1 MKEKNSLL
9 KIFAV
14 IIIIISISISF
25 IGISNTQY
33 YIDGVKQALK
43 TSSPNVTNEQM
54 SITIKY
60 IDTQG
65 NALLPEEIIK
75 GKIGEWYKTDRID
88 IPCYRAYGD
97 EPINKNGYFQ
107 KDSKDIIYVYKPSN
121 ESYSIEQQ
129 NNNVTIVYGDM
140 KIPDVYELTVEST
153 NVYNE
158 KINNIKYELQN
169 EEQSSLS
176 SGVTEN
182 GDLYL
187 GTLTVRE
194 EGKKKYI
201 IKQIDVPNEYKKII
215 DNDIFFT
222 LNQTWDKA
230 SKKFIVNIEYDTNLN
245 GLKIDV
251 ENKKIKVKIQYK
263 DAKYDVSIKQF
274 VSEVDGIKKVN
285 NEIKT
290 SLDKNGKIIYTKNED
305 MEKVENNQELIFTIR
320 IYNESENAATI
331 KDIFNEIPQ
340 GLEYINNELNNQNGW
355 KLYKIN
361 SSGDLEETTNIN
373 EAEYI
378 KTSILNN
385 TELKG
390 FNKQTMLSPEYKE
403 LKIALKVKENKLN
416 NGRIATNKVKLQ
428 DDSCDANKENNTD
441 ECSVYVKKFDL
452 NIEKNIIN
460 VTVENN
466 EGQKIINK
474 KSNEEILKIDIPK
487 KEIENTK
494 LKIKYEIKVTNIGEI
509 NGYATEITDY
519 LPEEFE
525 AISAQTTQWMVNG
538 NEAKTNSLNKNLL
551 QPGESKSIFIECTY
565 KVNKENIG
573 SKINSVKITEYE
585 NDSDSKDI
593 TEDNEDKEE
602 IIITIKT
609 GFTAIC
615 FTTIIVALLISIAV
629 IIILKRKNK

>member
-14 IIIIISISISF
+14 IIIIISISTSF

-43 TSSPNVTNEQM
+43 ASSPNVTNEQM

-75 GKIGEWYKTDRID
+75 GKIGEWYKTDRVD

-107 KDSKDIIYVYKPSN
+107 EDSKDIIYVYKPSN

-215 DNDIFFT
+215 DNDISFT

-230 SKKFIVNIEYDTNLN
+230 SKKFIVNIEYDTNLS

-361 SSGDLEETTNIN
+361 LSGDLEETTNIN

-519 LPEEFE
+519 LPEGFE
-525 AISAQTTQWMVNG
+525 AISTQTTQWVVNG
-538 NEAKTNSLNKNLL
+538 NEVKTNSLNKNLL

>member
-14 IIIIISISISF
+14 IIIIISISTSF

-107 KDSKDIIYVYKPSN
+107 EDSKDIIYVYKPSN

-215 DNDIFFT
+215 DNDISFT
-222 LNQTWDKA
+222 LDQTWDKA
-230 SKKFIVNIEYDTNLN
+230 SKKFIVNIEYDTNLS

-361 SSGDLEETTNIN
+361 LSGDLEETTNIN

-416 NGRIATNKVKLQ
+416 NGRIAINKVKLQ

-519 LPEEFE
+519 LPEGFE
-525 AISAQTTQWMVNG
+525 AISTQTTQWVVNG
-538 NEAKTNSLNKNLL
+538 NEVKTNSLNKNLL

>member
-14 IIIIISISISF
+14 IIIIISISTSF

-75 GKIGEWYKTDRID
+75 GKIGEWYKTDRVD

-107 KDSKDIIYVYKPSN
+107 EDSKDIIYVYKPSN

-215 DNDIFFT
+215 DNDISFT

-230 SKKFIVNIEYDTNLN
+230 SKKFIVNIEYDTNLS

-525 AISAQTTQWMVNG
+525 AISTQTTQWVVNG
-538 NEAKTNSLNKNLL
+538 NEVKTNSLNKNLL

>member
-14 IIIIISISISF
+14 IIIIISISTSF

-75 GKIGEWYKTDRID
+75 GKIGEWYKTDRVD

-107 KDSKDIIYVYKPSN
+107 EDSKDIIYVYKPSN

-215 DNDIFFT
+215 DNDISFT

-230 SKKFIVNIEYDTNLN
+230 SKKFIVNIEYDTNLS

-519 LPEEFE
+519 LPEGFE
-525 AISAQTTQWMVNG
+525 AISTQTTQWVVNG
-538 NEAKTNSLNKNLL
+538 NEVKTNSLNKNLL

-585 NDSDSKDI
+585 NDSDSRDI

>member
-14 IIIIISISISF
+14 IIIIISISTSF

-75 GKIGEWYKTDRID
+75 GKIGEWYKTDRVD

-107 KDSKDIIYVYKPSN
+107 EDSKDIIYVYKPSN

-215 DNDIFFT
+215 DNDISFT

-230 SKKFIVNIEYDTNLN
+230 SKKFIVNIEYDTNLS

-519 LPEEFE
+519 LPEGFE
-525 AISAQTTQWMVNG
+525 GISTQTTQWVVNG
-538 NEAKTNSLNKNLL
+538 NEVKTNSLNKNLL
-551 QPGESKSIFIECTY
+551 QPRESKSIFIECTY

>member
-14 IIIIISISISF
+14 IIIIISISTSF

-107 KDSKDIIYVYKPSN
+107 EDSKDIIYVYKPSN

-153 NVYNE
+153 NLYNE

-215 DNDIFFT
+215 DNDISFT
-222 LNQTWDKA
+222 LDQTWDKA
-230 SKKFIVNIEYDTNLN
+230 SKKFIVNIEYDTNLS

-263 DAKYDVSIKQF
+263 DAKYDLSIKQF

-290 SLDKNGKIIYTKNED
+290 SLDKNGKIIYTKNEN

-361 SSGDLEETTNIN
+361 SSGDLEETTNIS

-519 LPEEFE
+519 LPEGFE
-525 AISAQTTQWMVNG
+525 AISTQTTQWVVNG

-615 FTTIIVALLISIAV
+615 FTTIIVALLISITV

>member
-14 IIIIISISISF
+14 IIIIISISTSF

-107 KDSKDIIYVYKPSN
+107 EDSKDIIYVYKPSN

-153 NVYNE
+153 NLYNE

-215 DNDIFFT
+215 DNDISFT

-230 SKKFIVNIEYDTNLN
+230 SKKFIVNIEYDTNLS

-519 LPEEFE
+519 LPEGFE
-525 AISAQTTQWMVNG
+525 GISTQTTQWVVNG
-538 NEAKTNSLNKNLL
+538 NEVKTNSLNKNLL

>member
-14 IIIIISISISF
+14 IIIIISISTSF

-107 KDSKDIIYVYKPSN
+107 EDSKDIIYVYKPSN

-153 NVYNE
+153 NLYNE

-215 DNDIFFT
+215 DNDISFT
-222 LNQTWDKA
+222 LDQTWDKA
-230 SKKFIVNIEYDTNLN
+230 SKKFIVNIEYDTNLS

-290 SLDKNGKIIYTKNED
+290 SLDKNGKIIYTKNEN

-361 SSGDLEETTNIN
+361 SSGNLEETTNIS

-390 FNKQTMLSPEYKE
+390 FNKQTMISPEYKE

-519 LPEEFE
+519 LPEGFE
-525 AISAQTTQWMVNG
+525 AISTQTTQWVVNG

>member
-14 IIIIISISISF
+14 IIIIISISTSF

-107 KDSKDIIYVYKPSN
+107 EDSKDIIYVYKPSN

-153 NVYNE
+153 NLYNE

-215 DNDIFFT
+215 DNDISFT
-222 LNQTWDKA
+222 LDQTWDKA
-230 SKKFIVNIEYDTNLN
+230 SKKFIVNIEYDTNLS

-290 SLDKNGKIIYTKNED
+290 SLDKNGKIIYTKNEN

-361 SSGDLEETTNIN
+361 SSGDLEETTNIS

-519 LPEEFE
+519 LPEGFE
-525 AISAQTTQWMVNG
+525 AISAQTTQWVVNG

>member
-14 IIIIISISISF
+14 IIIIISISTSF
-25 IGISNTQY
+25 IWISNTQY

-107 KDSKDIIYVYKPSN
+107 EDSKDIIYVYKPSN

-153 NVYNE
+153 NLYNE

-215 DNDIFFT
+215 DNDISFT
-222 LNQTWDKA
+222 LDQTWDKA
-230 SKKFIVNIEYDTNLN
+230 SKKFIVNIEYDTNLS

-290 SLDKNGKIIYTKNED
+290 SLDKNGKIIYTKNEN

-361 SSGDLEETTNIN
+361 SSGDLEETTNIS

-466 EGQKIINK
+466 EGEKIINK

-487 KEIENTK
+487 KEIENIK

-519 LPEEFE
+519 LPEGFE
-525 AISAQTTQWMVNG
+525 AISTQTTQWVVNG

-615 FTTIIVALLISIAV
+615 FTTIIVALLISITV

>member
-14 IIIIISISISF
+14 IIIIISISTSF

-107 KDSKDIIYVYKPSN
+107 EDSKDIIYVYKPSN

-153 NVYNE
+153 NLYNE

-215 DNDIFFT
+215 DNDISFT
-222 LNQTWDKA
+222 LDQTWDKA
-230 SKKFIVNIEYDTNLN
+230 SKKFIVNIEYDTKLS

-290 SLDKNGKIIYTKNED
+290 SLDKNGKIIYTKNEN

-320 IYNESENAATI
+320 IYNEYENAATI

-361 SSGDLEETTNIN
+361 SSGDLEETTNIS

-519 LPEEFE
+519 LPEGFE
-525 AISAQTTQWMVNG
+525 AISTQTTQWVVNG

-615 FTTIIVALLISIAV
+615 FTTIIVALLISITV

>member
-1 MKEKNSLL
+1 MKKRKLLL
-9 KIFAV
+9 KIFA
-14 IIIIISISISF
+14 IIMIIISLGFSF
-25 IGISNTQY
+25 FGTNNTKY
-33 YIDGVKQALK
+33 YTDEINQALK
-43 TSSPNVTNEQM
+43 TNSPNVTNEQI
-54 SITIKY
+54 SVKIKY
-60 IDTQG
+60 LDTQG
-65 NALLPEEIIK
+65 NEILPEETIK
-75 GKIGEWYKTDRID
+75 GKIGEWYETDRIN

-97 EPINKNGYFQ
+97 EPINKNGYFKQ
-107 KDSKDIIYVYKPSN
+107 DSKDIIYVYKSSS

-140 KIPDVYELTVEST
+140 KVSDEYELIVESS
-153 NVYNE
+153 NMYDE
-158 KINNIKYELQN
+158 KISNVKYELQN

-176 SGVTEN
+176 SGITEN

-201 IKQIDVPNEYKKII
+201 IKQIDVPSQYRKII
-215 DNDIFFT
+215 DDDISFT
-222 LNQTWDKA
+222 LNQTWDKT
-230 SKKFIVNIEYDTNLN
+230 SKKYVVNVEYDTNIK

-263 DAKYDVSIKQF
+263 DAKYDLSIKQF
-274 VSEVDGIKKVN
+274 VSEIDGIEKNN

-290 SLDKNGKIIYTKNED
+290 SLDNDGKIVYVKNED
-305 MEKVENNQELIFTIR
+305 IEKVENNQELVFTIR
-320 IYNESENAATI
+320 IYNEAENNATI
-331 KDIFNEIPQ
+331 KDIINEIPQ

-361 SSGDLEETTNIN
+361 SSGDLEETTNSS
-373 EAEYI
+373 EAKYI

-390 FNKQTMLSPEYKE
+390 FDKQTMSLPEYKE
-403 LKIALKVKENKLN
+403 LKIALKVNENTLN
-416 NGRIATNKVKLQ
+416 NERIATNRVKLQ
-428 DDSCDANKENNTD
+428 DDLFDVNKENNSD
-441 ECSVYVKKFDL
+441 ECSVYVKRFDL
-452 NIEKNIIN
+452 KIEKNIVN
-460 VTVENN
+460 VIVENN

-474 KSNEEILKIDIPK
+474 KSDEEILKVDIPK

-519 LPEEFE
+519 LPEGFE
-525 AISAQTTQWMVNG
+525 VMSTQATQWVVDG
-538 NEAKTNSLNKNLL
+538 NKVKTNSLNRNLL
-551 QPGESKSIFIECTY
+551 QPGESKSVFIECTY

-585 NDSDSKDI
+585 NNSDSKDI
-593 TEDNEDKEE
+593 TEDNEDNEE
-602 IIITIKT
+602 MVITVKTGVATICFIIII
-609 GFTAIC
+609 GI
-615 FTTIIVALLISIAV
+615 LLISIIV
-629 IIILKRKNK
+629 TLILKKRK

>member
-14 IIIIISISISF
+14 IIIIISISTSF

-107 KDSKDIIYVYKPSN
+107 EDSKDIIYVYKPSN

-153 NVYNE
+153 NLYNE

-215 DNDIFFT
+215 DNDISFT
-222 LNQTWDKA
+222 LDQTWDKA
-230 SKKFIVNIEYDTNLN
+230 SKKFIVNIEYDTNLS

-290 SLDKNGKIIYTKNED
+290 SLDKNGKIIYTKNEN

-361 SSGDLEETTNIN
+361 SSGDLEETTNIS

-390 FNKQTMLSPEYKE
+390 FNKQTMISPEYKE

-519 LPEEFE
+519 LPEGFE
-525 AISAQTTQWMVNG
+525 AISTQTTQWVVNG

>member
-14 IIIIISISISF
+14 IIIIISISTSF

-107 KDSKDIIYVYKPSN
+107 EDSKDIIYVYKPSN

-153 NVYNE
+153 NLYNE

-215 DNDIFFT
+215 DNDISFT

-230 SKKFIVNIEYDTNLN
+230 SKKFIVNIEYDTNLS

-290 SLDKNGKIIYTKNED
+290 SLDKNGKIIYTKNEN

-361 SSGDLEETTNIN
+361 SSGDLEETTNIS

-519 LPEEFE
+519 LPEGFE
-525 AISAQTTQWMVNG
+525 AISTQTTQWVVNG

>member
-14 IIIIISISISF
+14 IIIIISISTSF

-75 GKIGEWYKTDRID
+75 GKIGEWYKTDRVD

-107 KDSKDIIYVYKPSN
+107 EDSKDIIYVYKPSN

-215 DNDIFFT
+215 DNDISFT

-230 SKKFIVNIEYDTNLN
+230 SKKFIVNIEYDTNLS

-290 SLDKNGKIIYTKNED
+290 SLDKNGKIIHTKNED

-519 LPEEFE
+519 LPEGFE
-525 AISAQTTQWMVNG
+525 AISTQTTQWVVNG
-538 NEAKTNSLNKNLL
+538 NEVKTNSLNKNLL

>member
-14 IIIIISISISF
+14 IIIIISISTSF

-75 GKIGEWYKTDRID
+75 GKIGEWYKTDRVD

-107 KDSKDIIYVYKPSN
+107 EDSKDIIYVYKPSN

-215 DNDIFFT
+215 DNDISFT
-222 LNQTWDKA
+222 LDQTWDKA
-230 SKKFIVNIEYDTNLN
+230 SKKFIVNIEYDTNLS

-290 SLDKNGKIIYTKNED
+290 SLDKNGKIIYTKNEN

-361 SSGDLEETTNIN
+361 SSGDLEETTNIS

-519 LPEEFE
+519 LPEGFE
-525 AISAQTTQWMVNG
+525 AISTQTTQWVVNG

-615 FTTIIVALLISIAV
+615 FTTIIVALLISITV

>member
-14 IIIIISISISF
+14 IIIIISISTSF

-215 DNDIFFT
+215 DNDISFT

-230 SKKFIVNIEYDTNLN
+230 SKKFIVNIEYDTNLS

-320 IYNESENAATI
+320 IYNESENVATI

-390 FNKQTMLSPEYKE
+390 FNKQTMLLPEYKE

-452 NIEKNIIN
+452 SIEKNIIN

-519 LPEEFE
+519 LPEGFE
-525 AISAQTTQWMVNG
+525 AISTQTTQWVVNG
-538 NEAKTNSLNKNLL
+538 NEVKTNSLNKNLL

-593 TEDNEDKEE
+593 TEDNEDREE

>member
-107 KDSKDIIYVYKPSN
+107 EDSKDIIYVYKPSN

-153 NVYNE
+153 NLYNE

-215 DNDIFFT
+215 DNDISFT
-222 LNQTWDKA
+222 LDQTWDKT
-230 SKKFIVNIEYDTNLN
+230 SKKFIVNIEYDTNLS

-290 SLDKNGKIIYTKNED
+290 SLDKNGKIIYTKNEN

-361 SSGDLEETTNIN
+361 SSGDLEETTNIS

-390 FNKQTMLSPEYKE
+390 FNKQTMISPEYKE

-519 LPEEFE
+519 LPEGFE
-525 AISAQTTQWMVNG
+525 AISTQTTQWVVNG

>member
-14 IIIIISISISF
+14 IIIIISISTSF

-43 TSSPNVTNEQM
+43 ASSPNVTNEQM

-75 GKIGEWYKTDRID
+75 GKIGEWYKTDRVD

-107 KDSKDIIYVYKPSN
+107 EDSKDIIYVYKPSN

-215 DNDIFFT
+215 DNDISFT
-222 LNQTWDKA
+222 LDQTWDKA
-230 SKKFIVNIEYDTNLN
+230 SKKFIVNIEYDTNLS

-519 LPEEFE
+519 LPEGFE
-525 AISAQTTQWMVNG
+525 AISTQTTQWVVNG
-538 NEAKTNSLNKNLL
+538 NEVKTNSLNKNLL

>member
-14 IIIIISISISF
+14 IIIIISISTSF

-75 GKIGEWYKTDRID
+75 GKIGEWYKTDRVD

-107 KDSKDIIYVYKPSN
+107 EDSKDIIYVYKPSN

-215 DNDIFFT
+215 DNDISFT
-222 LNQTWDKA
+222 LDQTWDKA
-230 SKKFIVNIEYDTNLN
+230 SKKFIVNIEYDTNLS

-274 VSEVDGIKKVN
+274 VSEVDGIKQVN

-290 SLDKNGKIIYTKNED
+290 SLDKNGKIIYTKNEN

-519 LPEEFE
+519 LPEGFE
-525 AISAQTTQWMVNG
+525 AISTQTTQWVVNG
-538 NEAKTNSLNKNLL
+538 NEVKTNSLNKNLL

-585 NDSDSKDI
+585 NDSDSRDI

>member
-14 IIIIISISISF
+14 IIIIISISTSF

-107 KDSKDIIYVYKPSN
+107 EDSKDIIYVYKPSN

-215 DNDIFFT
+215 DNDISFT
-222 LNQTWDKA
+222 LDQTWDKA
-230 SKKFIVNIEYDTNLN
+230 SKKFIVNIEYDTNLS

-290 SLDKNGKIIYTKNED
+290 SLDKNGKIIYTKNEN

-361 SSGDLEETTNIN
+361 SSGDLEETTNIS

-390 FNKQTMLSPEYKE
+390 FNKQTMISPEYKE

-519 LPEEFE
+519 LPEGFE
-525 AISAQTTQWMVNG
+525 AISTQTTQWVVNG

>member
-14 IIIIISISISF
+14 IIIIISISTSF

-43 TSSPNVTNEQM
+43 TSSPNVTNEQI

-107 KDSKDIIYVYKPSN
+107 EDSKDIIYVYKPSN

-153 NVYNE
+153 NLYNE

-215 DNDIFFT
+215 DNDISFT

-230 SKKFIVNIEYDTNLN
+230 SKKFIVNIEYDTNLS

-290 SLDKNGKIIYTKNED
+290 SLDKNGKIIYTKNEN

-361 SSGDLEETTNIN
+361 SSGDLEETTNIS

-378 KTSILNN
+378 KTSILDN

-519 LPEEFE
+519 LPEGFE
-525 AISAQTTQWMVNG
+525 AISTQTTQWVVNG
-538 NEAKTNSLNKNLL
+538 NEVKTNSLNKNLL

>member
-107 KDSKDIIYVYKPSN
+107 EDSKDIIYVYKPSN

-140 KIPDVYELTVEST
+140 KIPDEYELTVEST

-215 DNDIFFT
+215 DNDISFT

-290 SLDKNGKIIYTKNED
+290 SLDKNGKIIYTKNEN

-519 LPEEFE
+519 LPEGFE
-525 AISAQTTQWMVNG
+525 AISTQTTQWVVNG

>member
-14 IIIIISISISF
+14 IIIIISISTSF

-107 KDSKDIIYVYKPSN
+107 EDSKDIIYVYKPSN

-153 NVYNE
+153 NLYNE

-194 EGKKKYI
+194 EGKRKYI

-215 DNDIFFT
+215 DNDISFT
-222 LNQTWDKA
+222 LDQTWDKA
-230 SKKFIVNIEYDTNLN
+230 SKKFIVNIEYDTNLS

-290 SLDKNGKIIYTKNED
+290 SLDKNGKIIYTKNEN

-361 SSGDLEETTNIN
+361 SSGDLEETTNIS

-390 FNKQTMLSPEYKE
+390 FNKQTMVSPEYKE

-519 LPEEFE
+519 LPEGFE
-525 AISAQTTQWMVNG
+525 AISTQTTQWVVNG

>member
-14 IIIIISISISF
+14 IIIIISISTSF

-75 GKIGEWYKTDRID
+75 GKIGEWYKTDRVD

-107 KDSKDIIYVYKPSN
+107 EDSKDIIYVYKPSN

-215 DNDIFFT
+215 DNDISFT

-230 SKKFIVNIEYDTNLN
+230 SKKFIVNIEYDTNLS

-361 SSGDLEETTNIN
+361 LSGDLEETTNIN

-519 LPEEFE
+519 LPEGFE
-525 AISAQTTQWMVNG
+525 AISTQTTQWVVNG
-538 NEAKTNSLNKNLL
+538 NEVKTNSLNKNLL

>member
-1 MKEKNSLL
+1 
-9 KIFAV
+9 
-14 IIIIISISISF
+14 
-25 IGISNTQY
+25 
-33 YIDGVKQALK
+33 
-43 TSSPNVTNEQM
+43 M

-107 KDSKDIIYVYKPSN
+107 EDSKDIIYVYKPSN

-215 DNDIFFT
+215 DNDISFT

-230 SKKFIVNIEYDTNLN
+230 SKKFIVNIEYDTNLS

-290 SLDKNGKIIYTKNED
+290 SLDKNGKIIYTKNEN

-340 GLEYINNELNNQNGW
+340 GLEYINNELNNQNDW

-361 SSGDLEETTNIN
+361 SSGDLEETTNIS

-519 LPEEFE
+519 LPEGFE
-525 AISAQTTQWMVNG
+525 AISTQTTQWVVNG
-538 NEAKTNSLNKNLL
+538 NEVKTNSLNKNLL

>member
-14 IIIIISISISF
+14 IIIIISISTSF

-107 KDSKDIIYVYKPSN
+107 EDSKDIIYVYKPSN

-215 DNDIFFT
+215 DNDISFT
-222 LNQTWDKA
+222 LDQTWDKA
-230 SKKFIVNIEYDTNLN
+230 SKKFIVNIEYDTNLS

-290 SLDKNGKIIYTKNED
+290 SLDKNGKIIYTKNEN

-361 SSGDLEETTNIN
+361 SSGDLEETTNIS

-385 TELKG
+385 TELKE

-519 LPEEFE
+519 LPEGFE
-525 AISAQTTQWMVNG
+525 AISTQTTQWVVNG

>member
-14 IIIIISISISF
+14 IIIIISISTSF

-75 GKIGEWYKTDRID
+75 GKIGEWYKTDRVD

-107 KDSKDIIYVYKPSN
+107 EDSKDIIYVYKPSN

-153 NVYNE
+153 NLYNE

-215 DNDIFFT
+215 DNDISFT
-222 LNQTWDKA
+222 LDQTWDKA
-230 SKKFIVNIEYDTNLN
+230 SKKFIVNIEYDTNLS

-290 SLDKNGKIIYTKNED
+290 SLDKNGKIIYTKNEN

-361 SSGDLEETTNIN
+361 LSGDLEETTNIN

-519 LPEEFE
+519 LPEGFE
-525 AISAQTTQWMVNG
+525 AISTQTTQWVVNG
-538 NEAKTNSLNKNLL
+538 NEVKTNSLNKNLL

>member
-14 IIIIISISISF
+14 IIIIISISTSF

-107 KDSKDIIYVYKPSN
+107 EDSKDIIYVYKPSN

-153 NVYNE
+153 NLYNE

-215 DNDIFFT
+215 DNDISFT
-222 LNQTWDKA
+222 LDQTWDKA
-230 SKKFIVNIEYDTNLN
+230 SKKFIVNIEYDTKLS

-290 SLDKNGKIIYTKNED
+290 SLDKNGKIIYTKNEN

-361 SSGDLEETTNIN
+361 SSGDLEETTNIS

-519 LPEEFE
+519 LPEGFE
-525 AISAQTTQWMVNG
+525 AISTQTTQWVVNG

-615 FTTIIVALLISIAV
+615 FTTIIVALLISITV

>member
-9 KIFAV
+9 KIYAV
-14 IIIIISISISF
+14 IIIIISISTSF

-107 KDSKDIIYVYKPSN
+107 EDSKDIIYVYKPSN

-215 DNDIFFT
+215 DNDISFT

-230 SKKFIVNIEYDTNLN
+230 SKKFIVNIEYDTNLS

-361 SSGDLEETTNIN
+361 SSGDLEETTNID

-519 LPEEFE
+519 LPEGFE
-525 AISAQTTQWMVNG
+525 AISTQTTQWVVNG
-538 NEAKTNSLNKNLL
+538 NEVKTNSLNKNLL

>member
-14 IIIIISISISF
+14 IIIIISISTSF

-107 KDSKDIIYVYKPSN
+107 EDSKDIIYVYKPSN

-215 DNDIFFT
+215 DNDISFT

-230 SKKFIVNIEYDTNLN
+230 SKKFIVNIEYDTNLS

-519 LPEEFE
+519 LPEGFE
-525 AISAQTTQWMVNG
+525 AISTQTTQWVVNG
-538 NEAKTNSLNKNLL
+538 NEVKTNSLNKNLL

>member
-14 IIIIISISISF
+14 IIIIISISTSF

-107 KDSKDIIYVYKPSN
+107 EDSKDIIYVYKPSN

-153 NVYNE
+153 NLYNE

-215 DNDIFFT
+215 DNDISFT
-222 LNQTWDKA
+222 LDQTWDKA
-230 SKKFIVNIEYDTNLN
+230 SKKFIVNIEYDTNLS

-290 SLDKNGKIIYTKNED
+290 SLDKNGKIIYTKNEN

-519 LPEEFE
+519 LPEGFE
-525 AISAQTTQWMVNG
+525 AISTQTTQWVVNG

>member
-14 IIIIISISISF
+14 IIIIISISTSF

-33 YIDGVKQALK
+33 YIDGIKQALK

-107 KDSKDIIYVYKPSN
+107 EDSKDIIYVYKPSN

-215 DNDIFFT
+215 DNDISFT

-230 SKKFIVNIEYDTNLN
+230 SKKFIVNIEYDTNLS

-519 LPEEFE
+519 LPEGFE
-525 AISAQTTQWMVNG
+525 AISTQTTQWVVNG
-538 NEAKTNSLNKNLL
+538 NEVKTNSLNKNLL

>member
-14 IIIIISISISF
+14 IIIIISISTSF

-107 KDSKDIIYVYKPSN
+107 EDSKDIIYVYKPSN

-215 DNDIFFT
+215 DNDISFT
-222 LNQTWDKA
+222 LDQTWDKA
-230 SKKFIVNIEYDTNLN
+230 SKKFIVNIEYDTNLS

-274 VSEVDGIKKVN
+274 VSEVDGIKQVN

-290 SLDKNGKIIYTKNED
+290 SLDKNGKIIYTKNEN

-361 SSGDLEETTNIN
+361 SLGDLEETTNIS

-519 LPEEFE
+519 LPEGFE
-525 AISAQTTQWMVNG
+525 AISTQTTQWVVNG
-538 NEAKTNSLNKNLL
+538 NEVKTNSLNKNLL